1 MISFS
6 KIALAA
12 AVAAAGFAAQASP
25 VASIGAS
32 TAGTAQVL
40 NPSDFSSNFVATVT
54 NSTGQ
59 PHVEVTRSTGLST
72 SYDFYRFAS
81 ATVGPIT
88 IDFDTVNN
96 TDMEVGIWN
105 LAGTLLAANDDNN
118 YDGGGFV
125 FDAAIVNLNVAAG
138 DYIIGV
144 CRFNCVFA
152 NNFGVSGN
160 GLGTGGAYVMNVSAN
175 VPEPG
180 SLALAGLAL
189 AGLGLASRRK
199 RAA

>member
-1 MISFS
+1 MTNFS

-25 VASIGAS
+25 VASTGAG

-40 NPSDFSSNFVATVT
+40 GSTSFSTNFLATVT

-59 PHVEVTRSTGLST
+59 PHVEVTRSAALTT
-72 SYDFYRFAS
+72 SYDFYRFATQS
-81 ATVGPIT
+81 GLIT

-105 LAGTLLAANDDNN
+105 LAGTLLASNDDND
-118 YDGGGFV
+118 YDNGGFI
-125 FDAAIVNLNVAAG
+125 FDSAIVNFNVAAG

-144 CRFNCVFA
+144 CRFNCTFA
-152 NNFGVSGN
+152 NGFGVSGSA
-160 GLGTGGAYVMNVSAN
+160 LGAGAAYVMNVSAN

-180 SLALAGLAL
+180 SVALAGLAL

>member
-1 MISFS
+1 MTNFS
-6 KIALAA
+6 KIALAV

-25 VASIGAS
+25 VVSIGAG
-32 TAGTAQVL
+32 TAGTAQLL
-40 NPSDFSSNFVATVT
+40 NPGDFSTNFLATVT

-72 SYDFYRFAS
+72 IYDFYRFATQ
-81 ATVGPIT
+81 AGPIT

-105 LAGTLLAANDDNN
+105 LAGTLLAVNDDNN
-118 YDGGGFV
+118 YDGGFV

-144 CRFNCVFA
+144 CLFPCAFA
-152 NNFGVSGN
+152 NGFGVSGT
-160 GLGTGGAYVMNVSAN
+160 GLGTNAAYVMNVSANN

-180 SLALAGLAL
+180 SLALAVLAL
-189 AGLGLASRRK
+189 AGLGLVSRRK

>member
-1 MISFS
+1 MTNFS
-6 KIALAA
+6 KIALAV

-25 VASIGAS
+25 VASIGAGTS
-32 TAGTAQVL
+32 GTAQVL
-40 NPSDFSSNFVATVT
+40 NPGDFSSNFLATVT

-59 PHVEVTRSTGLST
+59 YHVEVTRSVALST
-72 SYDFYRFAS
+72 TYDFYRFATTS
-81 ATVGPIT
+81 AGPIT

-118 YDGGGFV
+118 YDNGGFV

-144 CRFNCVFA
+144 CRFSCGFA
-152 NNFGVSGN
+152 NGFVVTGS
-160 GLGTGGAYVMNVSAN
+160 GLGTGAAYVMNVSAN